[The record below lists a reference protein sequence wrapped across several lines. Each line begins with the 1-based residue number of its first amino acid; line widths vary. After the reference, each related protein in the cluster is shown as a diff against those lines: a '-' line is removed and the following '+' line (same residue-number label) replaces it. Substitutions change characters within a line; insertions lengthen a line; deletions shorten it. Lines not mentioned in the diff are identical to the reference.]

1 MSIKAINRKTHYLR
15 RMPQWP
21 PPKTL
26 KWTIN
31 SRYVHSGEIAGTDVT
46 ITSYIPRWYLQA
58 FHQLFR
64 NSAGISCARC
74 GQLIR
79 PNSDEI
85 TIVFLEFDTNSII
98 RHVYQAFFVK
108 STVTW
113 TQVISVELTILSDWR
128 QTMQPYISR
137 SITQKFFWRRTSP
150 SRILTS
156 RPVTVILFLEF

>member
-1 MSIKAINRKTHYLR
+1 VSIKAINRKTHYLR

-85 TIVFLEFDTNSII
+85 KIVFFRIRYEFDYTPCLPGVFRKIYGNVNTSYFGWA
-98 RHVYQAFFVK
+98 HY
-108 STVTW
+108 
-113 TQVISVELTILSDWR
+113 TIWLEANDA
-128 QTMQPYISR
+128 TYIPYISR
-137 SITQKFFWRRTSP
+137 SITQTFFWCRTSP
-150 SRILTS
+150 SKT
-156 RPVTVILFLEF
+156 